1 MWHGFSADA
10 RRLAA
15 DNPLITTTRLC
26 AAAMKPWR
34 PETDALPLRPKL
46 ARREWTRL
54 HNYWRAPTERPKLP
68 DGAKAGLVLL
78 AAACIGAAIGLYE
91 VAGPRDVF
99 ERDSAIDW
107 NAVDEVAT
115 H

>member
-78 AAACIGAAIGLYE
+78 AASCIRPAIGHYDE
-91 VAGPRDVF
+91 AGPRDVAEHHRIAF
-99 ERDSAIDW
+99 AP
-107 NAVDEVAT
+107 AVDEVAT
-115 H
+115 R